1 MTPTRIRALI
11 TTIILGIVAGCALAY
26 YIYSTNMPNIP
37 ESAIVIPPVV
47 EQIEQENS
55 EVHNEQSVSQPGEVI
70 DVPSV
75 DSGNVGAGSEPYNPS
90 EPTTPPSDPT
100 VPGPT
105 GAGGCFVGGCSGQL
119 CTGASDIA
127 STCEWREEYACYAKA
142 ICERQATGEC
152 GWTSTAP
159 YAQCVASARGGEI
172 VE

>member
-55 EVHNEQSVSQPGEVI
+55 EVHNEQPVSEPGEVT
-70 DVPSV
+70 DTPNSAPGSV
-75 DSGNVGAGSEPYNPS
+75 DRVSEPYIPS

-100 VPGPT
+100 APGPT
-105 GAGGCFVGGCSGQL
+105 RTGGCFVGGWQRPTLYG
-119 CTGASDIA
+119 
-127 STCEWREEYACYAKA
+127 
-142 ICERQATGEC
+142 
-152 GWTSTAP
+152 
-159 YAQCVASARGGEI
+159 CVRYH
-172 VE
+172 VDV